1 MPACGTGSARPR
13 RRARSSPALPTT
25 TGRRTAIRR
34 SWPRSS
40 RPPTRR
46 SEPHVGHRLHP
57 LAARA
62 HPSRGLSVHRRPRAG
77 EPHPVPPLVA
87 ARMARDARDRLVRLV
102 LPQPAAGDADRRA
115 RRGGAGR
122 RSGFPGHPRGSAQG
136 TGAAARRT
144 AVAACLD
151 LHERLRLP
159 RESQPGER
167 AHRAHGVYA
176 RQVHQRRSRQGERGQ
191 RAQCARHRQRRRA
204 HRRRADRRAYRAA
217 HRPLRAPG
225 RHDQRRRADRHD
237 PLRLARRRVFAGG
250 DQAARRRGTDGRWR
264 GDGGRRSARHRCRT
278 GIPRELARR
287 ASYVWRIIRI
297 ATEPCRCLP
306 KRSNLPATVNG
317 CLRLVRIRKRPEF
330 RLLLSVPSTMAS
342 TLRDLE
348 SLARERSSE
357 KRRELLHAISEC
369 FFGSSE
375 RTSAEV
381 ALYDDVVILVLEEVE
396 PVARAELAQRLADVA
411 APPRKV
417 LLQLAED
424 EIAVAAP
431 ILMRSP
437 ALDEADLERL
447 ARFQSQAHLA
457 AIALRPTLSE
467 RVTDV
472 LVVRGDDQVVDTVA
486 ANQGARLSEQSFATL
501 ADRASTNIALLD
513 RLGTRCDLPAEIA
526 ARLAPMISKALSA
539 RLKAAGADPDPS
551 TLDGLAEESSTLLAD
566 RLRAAA

>member
-1 MPACGTGSARPR
+1 
-13 RRARSSPALPTT
+13 
-25 TGRRTAIRR
+25 
-34 SWPRSS
+34 
-40 RPPTRR
+40 
-46 SEPHVGHRLHP
+46 
-57 LAARA
+57 
-62 HPSRGLSVHRRPRAG
+62 
-77 EPHPVPPLVA
+77 
-87 ARMARDARDRLVRLV
+87 
-102 LPQPAAGDADRRA
+102 
-115 RRGGAGR
+115 
-122 RSGFPGHPRGSAQG
+122 
-136 TGAAARRT
+136 
-144 AVAACLD
+144 
-151 LHERLRLP
+151 
-159 RESQPGER
+159 
-167 AHRAHGVYA
+167 
-176 RQVHQRRSRQGERGQ
+176 
-191 RAQCARHRQRRRA
+191 
-204 HRRRADRRAYRAA
+204 
-217 HRPLRAPG
+217 
-225 RHDQRRRADRHD
+225 
-237 PLRLARRRVFAGG
+237 
-250 DQAARRRGTDGRWR
+250 
-264 GDGGRRSARHRCRT
+264 
-278 GIPRELARR
+278 
-287 ASYVWRIIRI
+287 
-297 ATEPCRCLP
+297 
-306 KRSNLPATVNG
+306 
-317 CLRLVRIRKRPEF
+317 
-330 RLLLSVPSTMAS
+330 MAS

-437 ALDEADLERL
+437 ALDEVDLERL

-566 RLRAAA
+566 RLRAAAKMARPLELIMDHVARGLTRLDEAVVELADVDAAPDVAKLIADHVELRADTVTRALCATADAPVALLCRAAGLKINGYSGIVRMRRRRRRGLEHSPEQVLEQYQRIPLETAQRVLRFLKVREAAETSSAA